1 MKKITILMLAV
12 WMILSITTFFA
23 CKKKE
28 EAPPAPTPGVEQPA
42 PPATTPEQP
51 APPVEQPTAPP
62 AEKK

>member
-1 MKKITILMLAV
+1 MT
-12 WMILSITTFFA
+12 LSATTFFA

-51 APPVEQPTAPP
+51 TPPAEQPAPP
-62 AEKK
+62 AEEKK